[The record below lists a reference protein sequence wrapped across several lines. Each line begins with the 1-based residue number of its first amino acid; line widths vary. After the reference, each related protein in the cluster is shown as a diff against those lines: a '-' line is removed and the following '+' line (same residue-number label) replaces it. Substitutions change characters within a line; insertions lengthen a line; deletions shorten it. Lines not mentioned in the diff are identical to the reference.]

1 MKGVLPNAD
10 AVRSSR
16 RYQHEARLREC
27 KGHSLIGV
35 ARLAADLMGL
45 MNSNLAL
52 AQSTYQ

>member
-27 KGHSLIGV
+27 RGHSLIGV
-35 ARLAADLMGL
+35 ARVAADLMGL

-52 AQSTYQ
+52 AESTYH